1 MKQNNNFQATLK
13 SINTPQLTFL
23 CVCVWESFY
32 INARMCVCVREH
44 LQVDK
49 FTSFALNFIRQLSQ
63 QTSGVLPALT
73 ATQMPTPSPPTLLQW
88 PLLSCSFPM
97 GRDSCQFSLFF
108 LFVGHTQLSLPK
120 LRFLLFIL
128 LSSRCSIIYIY
139 TNVCVCVWVGLQ
151 LCQRWLLFNLRFAW
165 SFLLLQNSCV
175 NYGQWE
181 WVYTRGF
188 NLIFVF
194 SIRL

>member
-1 MKQNNNFQATLK
+1 MSVSTYRLKNLPLLHWILLGNYLNKHLVCCLRWRRRKCQRLRLPLYCNGHSSPAVFQWGAIRV
-13 SINTPQLTFL
+13 SFPS
-23 CVCVWESFY
+23 SFY
-32 INARMCVCVREH
+32 
-44 LQVDK
+44 
-49 FTSFALNFIRQLSQ
+49 
-63 QTSGVLPALT
+63 
-73 ATQMPTPSPPTLLQW
+73 
-88 PLLSCSFPM
+88 
-97 GRDSCQFSLFF
+97 
-108 LFVGHTQLSLPK
+108 FVGHTQLSLPK

-128 LSSRCSIIYIY
+128 LSSRCSIIYSY
-139 TNVCVCVWVGLQ
+139 TFVCVFMWVGLQ

-188 NLIFVF
+188 NSIYVF

>member
-1 MKQNNNFQATLK
+1 
-13 SINTPQLTFL
+13 
-23 CVCVWESFY
+23 
-32 INARMCVCVREH
+32 MCVCVSTYR
-44 LQVDK
+44 
-49 FTSFALNFIRQLSQ
+49 
-63 QTSGVLPALT
+63 LT
-73 ATQMPTPSPPTLLQW
+73 NL
-88 PLLSCSFPM
+88 PLLHWILLGNYLNKHLVCCLRWRRRKCQRLRLPLYCNGHSSLAVFQWGAIRVSFPYSFYLL
-97 GRDSCQFSLFF
+97 GTHNFRCQNY
-108 LFVGHTQLSLPK
+108 V
-120 LRFLLFIL
+120 FLLFIL
-128 LSSRCSIIYIY
+128 LSSRCSIIYFY
-139 TNVCVCVWVGLQ
+139 TNACVCVFVWVGLQ

>member
-1 MKQNNNFQATLK
+1 MYT
-13 SINTPQLTFL
+13 
-23 CVCVWESFY
+23 
-32 INARMCVCVREH
+32 CVCVREH

-63 QTSGVLPALT
+63 QTSGVLPVLT

-128 LSSRCSIIYIY
+128 LSSRCSIIYFY
-139 TNVCVCVWVGLQ
+139 TNACVCVFVWVGLQ